1 MKRTYLFSL
10 LAGICT
16 CSLVTAQQV
25 VPSNPIDAQIMAVQQ
40 AEAQIRATEQAVAL
54 EKARV
59 AEKQAKIEKEKAA
72 QAAKLKAQKQATAQK
87 LKEKKQKY
95 EDELRALE
103 LESKKLDLQAK
114 RSQVETDI
122 SLNKARQEK
131 AREII
136 EKEILIKQ

>member
-10 LAGICT
+10 LAGICV
-16 CSLVTAQQV
+16 CSLATAQQV
-25 VPSNPIDAQIMAVQQ
+25 IPSNPVDAQIMAVQQ
-40 AEAQIRATEQAVAL
+40 AEAQIRANEQAIAL
-54 EKARV
+54 EKARF
-59 AEKQAKIEKEKAA
+59 AEKQAKIEQEKAA
-72 QAAKLKAQKQATAQK
+72 QVAKLKAQKQAAAQK

-122 SLNKARQEK
+122 SLNKVRQEK